1 MAGGI
6 GRAVFMISKNETT
19 NKRTQI
25 IPEETWMIQ
34 EASTV
39 GLTFLYS
46 TTEDCDKDDAIYV
59 FIHRFDIV
67 RLRIT
72 VDTAHGIFRNG
83 HVEQIGHI
91 HYKEGE
97 FSFDASPKEGM
108 LFAVH
113 DERDT
118 IGKFFAVLNKKLLEL
133 DYNNVFY

>member
-1 MAGGI
+1 MHGTG
-6 GRAVFMISKNETT
+6 FMTKSETT

-34 EASTV
+34 EARTV

-46 TTEDCDKDDAIYV
+46 TTEGCDKDDAIYV
-59 FIHRFDIV
+59 FIHRFNIV

-118 IGKFFAVLNKKLLEL
+118 IGKFFAVLNKNLLEL
-133 DYNNVFY
+133 DYNNVF